1 MPKLRNSRWER
12 FAQLCVLLDSA
23 SEAYRKLGRK
33 KGGDIQNVDVN
44 SARLMSKPGV
54 RERIAE
60 LRRENDRKSTL
71 TRQQMLEWLT
81 RVITTG
87 AGDVSPS
94 DSLCQAHKHTTGDG
108 WETHEVRLPDKLGA
122 AAQLARMCDW
132 NSAER
137 VEVSANSLTSYLL
150 QLRSQSLF
158 GGTFSPAG
166 TGTHVIEL
174 ESGAIGSG
182 ENGSER
188 LDQAA
193 NQ

>member
-1 MPKLRNSRWER
+1 MPKLRKGHHEQFCQFIAGGMSH
-12 FAQLCVLLDSA
+12 AA
-23 SEAYRKLGRK
+23 AYRKVSGSNHSSDCKADQWMKCR
-33 KGGDIQNVDVN
+33 
-44 SARLMSKPGV
+44 GV
-54 RERIAE
+54 EERILE
-60 LRRENDRKSTL
+60 LRRENDQATL
-71 TRQQMLEWLT
+71 TREQMLTWLT

-94 DSLCQAHKHTTGDG
+94 DSLCQAHKHTTGDD

-132 NSAER
+132 NSVQR

-158 GGTFSPAG
+158 GGTFSPVG
-166 TGTHVIEL
+166 STDPGTHVIEL
-174 ESGAIGSG
+174 EVGTIGSG
-182 ENGSER
+182 ENGSECP
-188 LDQAA
+188 DQGA